1 MRFVLAGG
9 SGFLGQALRT
19 RLTGEGH
26 EVTQLVRRP
35 PQAADQRR
43 WDPDRGQVDAEVL
56 AGADAVVNLAGA
68 NLGRVPWT
76 SSYRQTIRTSRLGTT
91 STLARALAELP
102 DPPVFVSGSA
112 TGYYGKDRGDLLLD
126 EDSPAG
132 DGFLAELCRDWE
144 AATDPADRAGVR
156 VVHLRTS
163 PVLDRSGGVFKLME
177 RQFRLGAGGRL
188 GSGRQYLPM
197 IALDDWLSAVQFL
210 VDRADARGPYNLTIP
225 EPATNA
231 EFTKALGAALHRPT
245 LLPVP
250 AVALRTALGEFSAEM
265 LGSVRLMPRR
275 LLDAGFTFAAPDVT
289 ALVDS
294 ALHRR

>member
-1 MRFVLAGG
+1 MRFVLAGA
-9 SGFLGQALRT
+9 SGFLGQALRA

-26 EVTQLVRRP
+26 DVTQLVRRP
-35 PQAADQRR
+35 PQGEDQAQ
-43 WDPDRGQVDAEVL
+43 WDPDRGQVDAEVFSG
-56 AGADAVVNLAGA
+56 AGAVVNLAGA
-68 NLGRVPWT
+68 TIGRVPWT

-91 STLARALAELP
+91 STLARALADLP
-102 DPPVFVSGSA
+102 DPPVFVSASA

-144 AATDPADRAGVR
+144 GATEPAERADVR

-163 PVLDRSGGVFKLME
+163 PVFDRSGGAFKLME
-177 RQFRLGAGGRL
+177 RQFRFGAGGRL

-231 EFTKALGAALHRPT
+231 EFTKVLGAALHRPT

-265 LGSVRLMPRR
+265 LGSVRLAPRR

-294 ALHRR
+294 ALRRR